1 MIIRDG
7 TQRVRAEIDM
17 SAVRYNLERMKNN
30 LERDALITAVIKT
43 NAYGHGAVEIAK
55 NIESVSYLWG
65 FAVATFEE
73 AKELREAGIEK
84 PILILGYTFPYCY
97 KEISELSIRPTVF
110 RRDTLEELS
119 KAAELTRNPINVH
132 IAVDT
137 AMSRIGVFPDESGLD
152 FVKEALD
159 TYGINV
165 EGIFTHFSKA
175 DETERDTTLSQI
187 GKFKA
192 FCERIREQTGYDI
205 PVKHCSNSAGII
217 SYRYANMDMVR
228 AGITLY
234 GLWPSDEVPKDIV
247 PLRPVMSL
255 YSQVVYV
262 KEIEAGTPVSYGGTY
277 VAKEKRRIATIPVG
291 YGDGY
296 PRSLSN
302 KGYVLIRGKRAP
314 ITGRVCMDQFMVDVT
329 DIPDICSGDKVTLIG
344 KDGDEEITMEMLG
357 ELSGRFNYEL
367 ACDINPRVPRV
378 TVNKAL

>member
-344 KDGDEEITMEMLG
+344 KDGGEEITMEMLG

>member
-367 ACDINPRVPRV
+367 ACDINPRVPRL